1 MSSLTQA
8 SSSSWVGFCYHSP
21 GMRHFVHFLP
31 IDNGKSVA
39 TSLQTTI
46 RLFSSLGE
54 TDQVTFGGAR
64 IAQPDGIRLFDA
76 FPLWYDEGKKLWG
89 IEVTLSGE
97 RPNIQ
102 LQDSSCIFEFSLA
115 QRSVKFSGISAQSI
129 QGEEV
134 TRATVSVVQ
143 DLSLLPSIVV
153 VNGGTAPFSPHFV
166 WSDTKSP
173 VLLEAIAPGSVKEIP
188 LELAHGRE
196 PVAPV
201 ELSWGR
207 VHMRLLEPAGELPP
221 YGCAVF
227 LVHRNAEMNGERGRI
242 VSVVPIKEARS

>member
-1 MSSLTQA
+1 MNIPAQG

-46 RLFSSLGE
+46 RLFASQAE
-54 TDQVTFGGAR
+54 NDQVTFGGAR

-97 RPNIQ
+97 RPNIE
-102 LQDSSCIFEFSLA
+102 LEDSSCIFEFSLG
-115 QRSVKFSGISAQSI
+115 QRSVKFTGIPSLSKNEDASA
-129 QGEEV
+129 
-134 TRATVSVVQ
+134 RPTVAVVQ

-153 VNGGTAPFSPHFV
+153 VNGGTVPFSPHFV
-166 WSDTKSP
+166 WTDTKAP
-173 VLLEAIAPGSVKEIP
+173 VLLEAIAPGAVKEIP

-207 VHMRLLEPAGELPP
+207 VHMRLLEPVGELPP
-221 YGCAVF
+221 PGCAVF

-242 VSVVPIKEARS
+242 VSVVPLKEAM